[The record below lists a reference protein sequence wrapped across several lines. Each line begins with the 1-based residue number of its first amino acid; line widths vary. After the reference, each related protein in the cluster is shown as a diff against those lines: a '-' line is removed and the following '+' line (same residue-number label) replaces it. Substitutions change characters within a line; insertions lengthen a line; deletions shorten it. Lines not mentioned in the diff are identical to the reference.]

1 MNDTED
7 LWISCADALRE
18 QVSDAI
24 WQAYLSGITPVSI
37 KEHEIILGVPNK
49 LIRDRVES
57 RFLGLIQDTVTGTL
71 GRDLVVHLEV
81 VAPDEERARAV
92 AATDLIDDARPASTG
107 PARPSGGS
115 DLSPSPVLDPRYTFE
130 TFVIASSN
138 RFAHAAAQSVA
149 ESPARSYNPLFI
161 YGDAGLG
168 KTHLLHAIG
177 NYVLENFSGRNVRY
191 VTTET
196 YMNEFVD
203 AIRHS
208 STTAFKRRYRE
219 CDVLPVSYTHLTLPT
234 ILRV

>member
-92 AATDLIDDARPASTG
+92 AATDLIDDARPAST
-107 PARPSGGS
+107 P
-115 DLSPSPVLDPRYTFE
+115 
-130 TFVIASSN
+130 
-138 RFAHAAAQSVA
+138 
-149 ESPARSYNPLFI
+149 
-161 YGDAGLG
+161 
-168 KTHLLHAIG
+168 
-177 NYVLENFSGRNVRY
+177 
-191 VTTET
+191 
-196 YMNEFVD
+196 
-203 AIRHS
+203 
-208 STTAFKRRYRE
+208 
-219 CDVLPVSYTHLTLPT
+219 
-234 ILRV
+234 

>member
-1 MNDTED
+1 MNDTDD
-7 LWISCADALRE
+7 LWTSCADALRE

-24 WQAYLSGITPVSI
+24 WQAYLSGVTPVSI
-37 KEHEIILGVPNK
+37 EERDIVLGVPNK

-57 RFLGLIQDTVTGTL
+57 RFLGLIQDTVTATV
-71 GRDLVVHLEV
+71 GRDLVVRLEV
-81 VAPDEERARAV
+81 VAPSEEREPVLVVDSLPDDDRSHVAPVRAGARQ
-92 AATDLIDDARPASTG
+92 DPAS
-107 PARPSGGS
+107 SQ
-115 DLSPSPVLDPRYTFE
+115 LLDPRYTFE

-219 CDVLPVSYTHLTLPT
+219 V
-234 ILRV
+234 